1 MMHGKTEL
9 PPTVLE
15 PGRALTRYWTDLWRF
30 RELFFFLAWRDFTV
44 RYKQTLV
51 GILWAVLRPLVT
63 MLVLVF
69 VFRNLAGL
77 SSGDVPYAIMVFA
90 GTLPWQLFSNALS
103 DSSNS
108 VVSNSALISKV
119 YFPRL
124 IVPGSAVVVGLVDFT
139 ITLVVLAGL
148 MLWFQFAPTWHLL
161 FLPFFVV
168 VAFLAALGPGLLVT
182 ALNVRYRDFRFV
194 LPFVIQFGLF
204 LTPVGFNS
212 ALVMEKYG
220 ETGFLLYSL
229 NPMVGVIDGFRW
241 AICGTGTVYLPGF
254 LLSMGVVFAFLWAG
268 LAYFRATER
277 TFADII

>member
-1 MMHGKTEL
+1 MPGKTEL
-9 PPTVLE
+9 PLTVLE
-15 PGRALTRYWTDLWRF
+15 PGRTAVRYWGDLWRY
-30 RELFFFLAWRDFTV
+30 RELFLFLAWRDITV
-44 RYKQTLV
+44 RYKQTVV
-51 GILWAVLRPLVT
+51 GILWALLRPLIT

-77 SSGDVPYAIMVFA
+77 SSGDVPYAVMVFA
-90 GTLPWQLFSNALS
+90 ATLPWQLFTSALS

-108 VVSNSALISKV
+108 VVSNAALISKV

-139 ITLVVLAGL
+139 ISLTILAAI
-148 MLWFQFAPTWHLL
+148 MVWFQFWPSWQII
-161 FLPFFVV
+161 FLPGFVV
-168 VAFLAALGPGLLVT
+168 IAFLAALGPGLLVT

-194 LPFVIQFGLF
+194 MPVVVQFGLF
-204 LTPVGFNS
+204 LSPVGFDS

-241 AICGTGTVYLPGF
+241 AICGTGTIYLPGF
-254 LLSMGVVFAFLWAG
+254 LLSMGIVLAFLWAG

-277 TFADII
+277 TFADVI

>member
-1 MMHGKTEL
+1 MPGKTDV
-9 PPTVLE
+9 PTTVLE
-15 PGRALTRYWTDLWRF
+15 PGRAAARYWADLWRY
-30 RELFFFLAWRDFTV
+30 RELFLFLAWRDITV
-44 RYKQTLV
+44 RYKQTVV
-51 GILWAVLRPLVT
+51 GILWALLRPLIT

-69 VFRNLAGL
+69 VFQNLAGL

-90 GTLPWQLFSNALS
+90 GTLPWQLFASALS

-108 VVSNSALISKV
+108 VVSNAALISKV

-139 ITLVVLAGL
+139 ISLTVLAGL
-148 MLWFQFAPTWHLL
+148 MLWFQFVPTWHLL
-161 FLPFFVV
+161 FLPGFIA

-194 LPFVIQFGLF
+194 LPFVVQFGLF
-204 LTPVGFNS
+204 LSPVGFDS

-241 AICGTGTVYLPGF
+241 AICGTGTIYLPGF
-254 LLSMGVVFAFLWAG
+254 LLSMGVVLAFLWAG
-268 LAYFRATER
+268 LTYFRATER
-277 TFADII
+277 TFADVI

>member
-1 MMHGKTEL
+1 MSAKSEL
-9 PPTVLE
+9 PTTVLE
-15 PGRALTRYWTDLWRF
+15 PGRTAARYWGDLWRY
-30 RELFFFLAWRDFTV
+30 RELFLFLAWRDITV
-44 RYKQTLV
+44 RYKQTVV
-51 GILWAVLRPLVT
+51 GILWALLRPLIT

-90 GTLPWQLFSNALS
+90 GTLPWQLFASALS

-108 VVSNSALISKV
+108 VVSNAALISKV

-139 ITLVVLAGL
+139 ISLTVLAGL
-148 MLWFQFAPTWHLL
+148 MVWFQFLPSWNIV
-161 FLPFFVV
+161 FLPGFMA

-194 LPFVIQFGLF
+194 LPFVVQFGLF
-204 LTPVGFNS
+204 LSPVGFDS
-212 ALVMEKYG
+212 ALVLEKYG

-254 LLSMGVVFAFLWAG
+254 FLSMGVVLVFLWAG

-277 TFADII
+277 TFADVI